1 MRTLEL
7 VKRNLKEAVRDPLS
21 LGVSIVMP
29 AALFVIFQV
38 ALGDVSPV
46 FEATSLAPGMA
57 IFGFAMLTLSTAMS
71 LAQDRETAL
80 FSRFLTTPLRA
91 NEFVIGYSV
100 PYLIVAMAQAVIV
113 FVIGLFLG
121 LEIAGSILW
130 VVLVLLLMATWH
142 IAMGMII
149 GSLVPYK
156 AVSGVWAPLL
166 ILAILGGT
174 WMDLEEIGGVL
185 QTVGGV
191 LPFAHA
197 IDATRAV
204 MIDGAGLGDIAAD
217 LLWVSGYTVGVVVIA
232 VWVFRRKMVE

>member
-1 MRTLEL
+1 MEL
-7 VKRNLKEAVRDPLS
+7 AKRNLKEAVRDPLS
-21 LGVSIVMP
+21 LGVSIIMP
-29 AALFVIFQV
+29 SALFVIFQV

-57 IFGFAMLTLSTAMS
+57 
-71 LAQDRETAL
+71 
-80 FSRFLTTPLRA
+80 
-91 NEFVIGYSV
+91 
-100 PYLIVAMAQAVIV
+100 QAAVV

-121 LEIAGSILW
+121 LEVNGSILW
-130 VVLVLLLMATWH
+130 VVLVLVLMATWH

-149 GSLVPYK
+149 GSLFPYK

-166 ILAILGGT
+166 ILTILGGT

-185 QTVGGV
+185 QTIGGV

-204 MIDGAGLGDIAAD
+204 MADGAGFGDISTD
-217 LLWVSGYTVGVVVIA
+217 LMWVGGYTIGVVVIA
-232 VWVFRRKMVE
+232 IVVFRRKMVE